1 MANKIYGYTKCS
13 LRTSKQGRGE
23 LITDLIKRGVPVDN
37 IFMDIEYNTT
47 DEKPQF
53 LNLLRAVHTGDTI
66 VSTEVSRMVKST
78 KQLCELIEV
87 VKDRKLKLIIGT
99 FTIDCTKDIDAMTEG
114 MLKMMMVFYEMER
127 DMLSQR
133 VRIGMA
139 QAKAKGVELGRPK
152 WSTLDIPEQ
161 FMAQY
166 ELYKN
171 GEITKAE
178 IHRNTGISRPTI
190 DKYIIRLKEE
200 GK

>member
-1 MANKIYGYTKCS
+1 MASNLYGYTKCS
-13 LRTSKQGRGE
+13 LRLSQKDRDK
-23 LITDLIKRGVPVDN
+23 LIKDLIRLGVPEEN
-37 IFMDIEYNTT
+37 IYMDIEYNTT

-53 LNLLRAVHTGDTI
+53 LNLLRAVDTGDTI
-66 VSTEVSRMVKST
+66 ISTEISRMVKST

-87 VKDRKLKLIIGT
+87 VKDRKLKLIIGE
-99 FTIDCTKDIDAMTEG
+99 FVIDCRDDLDAMTEG
-114 MLKMMMVFYEMER
+114 MLKMMMLFYEMER
-127 DMLSQR
+127 DVLSQR

-152 WSTLDIPEQ
+152 WSTQDIPEQ
-161 FMAQY
+161 FMDQY

-190 DKYIIRLKEE
+190 DKYIKCLKEE